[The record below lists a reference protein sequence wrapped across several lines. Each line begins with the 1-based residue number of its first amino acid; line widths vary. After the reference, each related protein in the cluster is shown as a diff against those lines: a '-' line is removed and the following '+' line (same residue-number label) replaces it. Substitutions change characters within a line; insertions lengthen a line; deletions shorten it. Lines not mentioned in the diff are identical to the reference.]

1 MQRIHIFRAGTQ
13 TASDGT
19 VINYTAADLAA
30 TASSYNPAV
39 HEAPIVVGHPELTAP
54 AFGWVKRLVAQGMDL
69 FAETHQV
76 NAEFAELVKSGA
88 YKKVSASFY
97 PPEHPRNPVPGVYT
111 LNHVGFLGAQPPAV
125 KGLQAI
131 EFADGAACVAHEL
144 DFAEDAAPADA
155 PAASAMH
162 ATTSVSSTSA
172 TPPAT
177 PPTPETPTV
186 TPEEARALQERATK
200 LEADLAAAHAT
211 LLAQA
216 AAANTASH
224 KAFAETLV
232 AQGRITAADV
242 PLVVATLDHLEP
254 PTVPGSSVQLVQF
267 GEGDGKQPLG
277 TALQTMLKSLP
288 PRVDFSEQAS
298 RDRAA
303 AGAQDPAG
311 AVQYAEGTPP
321 ETIELDKRIR
331 AFAAEHKLGYAEAA
345 QNVAM
350 QDARARR

>member
-1 MQRIHIFRAGTQ
+1 MQAMQRIHIFRAGTQ

-30 TASSYNPAV
+30 TASTYNPAL

-76 NAEFAELVKSGA
+76 NTEFAELVKAGA

-97 PPEHPRNPVPGVYT
+97 PPDHPRNPVPGVYT
-111 LNHVGFLGAQPPAV
+111 LNHVGFLGAQPPAI

-131 EFADGAACVAHEL
+131 EFADGAAFVAHEL
-144 DFAEDAAPADA
+144 DYAEEPAAPAA
-155 PAASAMH
+155 PAPAPETPP
-162 ATTSVSSTSA
+162 TT
-172 TPPAT
+172 PAT
-177 PPTPETPTV
+177 PPTPEPTTV
-186 TPEEARALQERATK
+186 SPEEAKALNERAQK

-211 LLAQA
+211 LQAQA
-216 AAANTASH
+216 QAANTARH
-224 KAFAETLV
+224 TAFAESLI
-232 AQGRITAADV
+232 AEARIAPADKA
-242 PLVVATLDHLEP
+242 LLVATLDHMEP
-254 PTVPGSSVQLVQF
+254 ATLPGATAQLVQF
-267 GEGDGKQPLG
+267 GEGTSAKPMAE
-277 TALQTMLKSLP
+277 ALRDFLKSLP
-288 PRVDFSEQAS
+288 KRVEFSEQAS
-298 RDRAA
+298 RERAA
-303 AGAQDPAG
+303 AGAQGEAS

-321 ETIELDKRIR
+321 ESIDLDKRIR